1 MAKTPKSSSQMA
13 SESDESLMRRVVRH
27 DSEAFEELIRR
38 YGGMLFGY
46 ALRFMKKEDAEEIV
60 HDVFLCVRSKAPE
73 WDSKRSFRPWLFA
86 IATNMCLASC
96 WDRMNR
102 EQLTLKKK
110 HEIAVTTHSRTH
122 DPVACAQTKEVKE
135 IIEGCID
142 KLPNDRQREMA
153 YLRWI
158 RGFSRKDI
166 AETMKVSIG
175 CVDNDLASAR
185 EALRDDLIP
194 FAQDL

>member
-1 MAKTPKSSSQMA
+1 
-13 SESDESLMRRVVRH
+13 
-27 DSEAFEELIRR
+27 
-38 YGGMLFGY
+38 
-46 ALRFMKKEDAEEIV
+46 
-60 HDVFLCVRSKAPE
+60 
-73 WDSKRSFRPWLFA
+73 
-86 IATNMCLASC
+86 
-96 WDRMNR
+96 
-102 EQLTLKKK
+102 
-110 HEIAVTTHSRTH
+110 
-122 DPVACAQTKEVKE
+122 VACAQTKEVKE